1 MKNICIFII
10 FVTMFQTSYPAWTMD
25 MVRHFVFKMQVLAV
39 LYYRYSMRL
48 WDHNSSELNSSS
60 TMYKAVHEI
69 KSSELLAF
77 NVIMDQCETGWW
89 TSAAT
94 KTVLSCRLVGHFK
107 TTVIYLAKNI
117 DCRMSPPHL
126 HVIRKKLNKK
136 NKHANKLTTVF
147 SNYSNWRWRWVYEMA
162 CQDISF

>member
-1 MKNICIFII
+1 MQRFFTTGTCEPYLLYYIFLVLNRL
-10 FVTMFQTSYPAWTMD
+10 FTMFGYLYWNYEEHLYLYHFCDNVPNLLSSLNMD

-69 KSSELLAF
+69 KSSELLALNF
-77 NVIMDQCETGWW
+77 IMDQCETGWW

-94 KTVLSCRLVGHFK
+94 KQYYHVGL
-107 TTVIYLAKNI
+107 LAILKLRSFILINI
-117 DCRMSPPHL
+117 
-126 HVIRKKLNKK
+126 
-136 NKHANKLTTVF
+136 
-147 SNYSNWRWRWVYEMA
+147 
-162 CQDISF
+162 